1 MSQPT
6 SAPTIRKFN
15 PGVFQSDQEV
25 VEQFVVRHK
34 ALDAALAVV
43 KRNLVSESCQHAL
56 IVAPRG
62 MGKTMLL
69 ARMEAELRLD
79 GDLASNLIPVR
90 FMEESYQVADLTGFW
105 LEVLFQLGRECSRL
119 GLDAGAELE
128 AAHASFCARWR
139 DTHVRLDVLA
149 AIERGLAS
157 IGRRMVLMV
166 ENLQALSETWP
177 RDDEWGLRRVLQTES
192 MIMLMGTA
200 TTRFKSLE
208 DADRAFFDL
217 FRLIEL
223 GPLTTKECAALW
235 NMATR
240 QNLAAREIRPFEI
253 LTGGSPRLLV
263 LLAGVGHRLTLKQ
276 LLADMVGLVDEHT
289 EYFRQCLDSLPAGER
304 RVFLALADL
313 WEPSLASAI
322 ADRARMDIRTTS
334 VMLQRLTDRGAVSAS
349 AARRSRR
356 YSVTERMFCFYYSL
370 RRERNQPAVIR
381 RFIEFMVA
389 FYDPSA
395 ATTVFADLDDG
406 SDVGRV
412 MREQLLQAIVDQD
425 AAYRW
430 VEQWDEEFKAVS
442 LHHLWEEV
450 LSKMQCMVDQC
461 SDGEFADESQFVDL
475 VHRLRRMP
483 ATEARSLECIQLS
496 SFATENESKIPPPV
510 IVALCQTCLELV
522 DTELVV
528 HDRGYRS
535 WAARTKVMKARAHVS
550 SKDYES
556 ALICCN
562 EVIEACTG
570 LPEPDRTYLYSG
582 AILVKQRVLIDTADY
597 EETISESL
605 SYLEAYGQSEDE
617 ELGFF
622 QAQALLFLVQAEWQL
637 GRQACAGRV
646 VRDLD
651 SRFGNSQDRYLQLT
665 VAQAMLW
672 ILRHASDCEDKISVT
687 VAEEVADLALA
698 RFGGSQSEDLCKV
711 AAIVVAWKYG
721 RHVNERDFGSAELC
735 LRLGMERWVSTA
747 TDFGLEWVATRSVP
761 RAGCLVQLGDFEAA
775 EALVHE
781 WLPCIAEIE
790 GDSGKF
796 LWWCAECVL
805 FQCYVFRGSMEA
817 IDVLGSMVEDFEP
830 DVEYCVQGMTKIVMD
845 AGAVGKFADRIPSV
859 LEASPKV
866 RASLLPVIVALRLLN
881 REQVSAPPEVL
892 EVASDVLDTI
902 NARRAEGNP
911 FGLDSG

>member
-1 MSQPT
+1 MSQQT

-25 VEQFVVRHK
+25 VDQFVVRHRP
-34 ALDAALAVV
+34 LETLLGVV
-43 KRNLVSESCQHAL
+43 NRNLASESCQHAL

-69 ARMEAELRLD
+69 ARLEAELRLD
-79 GDLASNLIPVR
+79 GSLASDLLPVR
-90 FMEESYQVADLTGFW
+90 FMEESYEVADLTSFW
-105 LEVLFQLGRECSRL
+105 LEVLFQLGRECSRQ
-119 GLDAGAELE
+119 GLDAGVELE

-139 DTHVRLDVLA
+139 DTHLRLDVLA

-177 RDDEWGLRRVLQTES
+177 DDDEWGLRRVLQTEP
-192 MIMLMGTA
+192 MIMLIGTA
-200 TTRFKSLE
+200 TTRFKSLQ
-208 DADRAFFDL
+208 DANHAFFDL

-223 GPLTTKECAALW
+223 GPMTTKECAALW

-240 QNLAAREIRPFEI
+240 QNLTAWEIRPFEI
-253 LTGGSPRLLV
+253 LTGGSPRLLM
-263 LLAGVGHRLTLKQ
+263 LLAGVGHQFTLKQ
-276 LLADMVGLVDEHT
+276 LLADMVGLIDEHT
-289 EYFRQCLDSLPAGER
+289 EYFRQCLESLPSGER

-313 WEPSLASAI
+313 WEPALASAI

-334 VMLQRLTDRGAVSAS
+334 VMLGRLTDRGAVSAS
-349 AARRSRR
+349 ATRRSRR

-381 RFIEFMVA
+381 RFIAFMVV

-395 ATTVFADLDDG
+395 ATRVFADLSDG
-406 SDVGRV
+406 SDVGQV
-412 MREQLLQAIVDQD
+412 IREQLLQVLVDQD

-442 LHHLWEEV
+442 LHHLWGEV

-461 SDGEFADESQFVDL
+461 GDEEFADENRLVDL
-475 VHRLRRMP
+475 VHRLRRVP
-483 ATEARSLECIQLS
+483 ATESRPLECVQLS
-496 SFATENESKIPPPV
+496 NFAIENESKIPPLAV
-510 IVALCQTCLELV
+510 VALCQTCLELV
-522 DTELVV
+522 DTELVAQ
-528 HDRGYRS
+528 DARFRS
-535 WAARTKVMKARAHVS
+535 WVARTKVMKARAHVS
-550 SKDYES
+550 VEDYES
-556 ALICCN
+556 ALHCCN
-562 EVIEACTG
+562 QVVEACTG

-582 AILVKQRVLIDTADY
+582 AILVKQRVLVDTEAY
-597 EETISESL
+597 ERAVSESRD
-605 SYLEAYGQSEDE
+605 YLKDYGQSEDE

-622 QAQALLFLVQAEWQL
+622 QARALLFLVQAEWQL
-637 GRQACAGRV
+637 GRQACVGRA

-651 SRFGNSQDRYLQLT
+651 RRFGNSRERSLQLT

-672 ILRHASDCEDKISVT
+672 ILHHASDYGDKALVA

-711 AAIVVAWKYG
+711 AASAVAWKFG
-721 RHVNERDFGSAELC
+721 RHVNESDFGSAELC

-747 TDFGLEWVATRSVP
+747 TDFGLEWAATGSVP
-761 RAGCLVQLGDFEAA
+761 RAECLVQLGNFEAA

-781 WLPCIAEIE
+781 WSPGIAEIE
-790 GDSGKF
+790 GDRGKF
-796 LWWCAECVL
+796 LWWWAECVL
-805 FQCYVFRGSMEA
+805 FQCYTFRESMEA
-817 IDVLGSMVEDFEP
+817 IDMLGSMVEDFEP
-830 DVEYCVQGMTKIVMD
+830 DVEYCVQGMTKALMG
-845 AGAVGKFADRIPSV
+845 AGASGKFLDRIPSV

-866 RASLLPVIVALRLLN
+866 RASMLPVIVALRWLN

-902 NARRAEGNP
+902 NVQRAEGDP
-911 FGLDSG
+911 FGSVRV

>member
-1 MSQPT
+1 MEPGVAQAAYDRLGIGIPYHVQLFFARIADHARVQDRHMVTVADVETVYRQQLLGPEGQSGLLHYETRLRQVLDEDVDYAIAMTILAETARRDEFAGASRQQVVARFSKLVSDANERVDTILNILNMTGIWNTTWTGGCSSFRPAGSGTIGASGTARPDHCIQAEVAEEYGMSQPT

-79 GDLASNLIPVR
+79 SDLASNLIPVR
-90 FMEESYQVADLTGFW
+90 LMEESYEVVDLTGFW

-149 AIERGLAS
+149 ALERGLAS

-166 ENLQALSETWP
+166 ENLQALSETWHS
-177 RDDEWGLRRVLQTES
+177 DDEWGLRRVLQTES

-263 LLAGVGHRLTLKQ
+263 LLAGVGHQLTLKQ
-276 LLADMVGLVDEHT
+276 LLAGMVGLIDEHT

-313 WEPSLASAI
+313 WEPALASAI

-334 VMLQRLTDRGAVSAS
+334 VMLRRLTDRGAVSAS
-349 AARRSRR
+349 ATRRSRR
-356 YSVTERMFCFYYSL
+356 YSVIERMFCFYYSL

-381 RFIEFMVA
+381 RFIAFMVA

-395 ATTVFADLDDG
+395 ATKVFADLDDG

-412 MREQLLQAIVDQD
+412 IREQLLQAIVDQD

-430 VEQWDEEFKAVS
+430 VEQWDVEI
-442 LHHLWEEV
+442 
-450 LSKMQCMVDQC
+450 KMQTLHSLWADVLQDMERAVDQC
-461 SDGEFADESQFVDL
+461 GDEGFADESRL
-475 VHRLRRMP
+475 VGLSHRLRQIP
-483 ATEARSLECIQLS
+483 HTELRPIESIRLH
-496 SFATENESKIPPPV
+496 SFVAKNQSKIPPLA
-510 IVALCQTCLELV
+510 IIALCQTCLDLRGPELIP
-522 DTELVV
+522 
-528 HDRGYRS
+528 HDKGYRS
-535 WAARTKVMKARAHVS
+535 WV
-550 SKDYES
+550 
-556 ALICCN
+556 
-562 EVIEACTG
+562 
-570 LPEPDRTYLYSG
+570 
-582 AILVKQRVLIDTADY
+582 
-597 EETISESL
+597 
-605 SYLEAYGQSEDE
+605 AY
-617 ELGFF
+617 
-622 QAQALLFLVQAEWQL
+622 
-637 GRQACAGRV
+637 
-646 VRDLD
+646 
-651 SRFGNSQDRYLQLT
+651 N
-665 VAQAMLW
+665 
-672 ILRHASDCEDKISVT
+672 
-687 VAEEVADLALA
+687 
-698 RFGGSQSEDLCKV
+698 
-711 AAIVVAWKYG
+711 
-721 RHVNERDFGSAELC
+721 
-735 LRLGMERWVSTA
+735 
-747 TDFGLEWVATRSVP
+747 
-761 RAGCLVQLGDFEAA
+761 
-775 EALVHE
+775 
-781 WLPCIAEIE
+781 
-790 GDSGKF
+790 
-796 LWWCAECVL
+796 
-805 FQCYVFRGSMEA
+805 
-817 IDVLGSMVEDFEP
+817 
-830 DVEYCVQGMTKIVMD
+830 QG
-845 AGAVGKFADRIPSV
+845 
-859 LEASPKV
+859 E
-866 RASLLPVIVALRLLN
+866 
-881 REQVSAPPEVL
+881 
-892 EVASDVLDTI
+892 
-902 NARRAEGNP
+902 
-911 FGLDSG
+911 

>member
-6 SAPTIRKFN
+6 SVPTIRKFN
-15 PGVFQSDQEV
+15 PGVFQSNQEV
-25 VEQFVVRHK
+25 VDQFVVRHK
-34 ALDAALAVV
+34 ALETVLRVV
-43 KRNLVSESCQHAL
+43 KRNLASESCQHAL

-69 ARMEAELRLD
+69 ARLEAELRLD
-79 GDLASNLIPVR
+79 GSLASDLLPVR
-90 FMEESYQVADLTGFW
+90 FMEESYEVADLTGFW
-105 LEVLFQLGRECSRL
+105 LEVLFQLGRECSRQ
-119 GLDAGAELE
+119 GLDAGAELD
-128 AAHASFCARWR
+128 AAHASFRARWR
-139 DTHVRLDVLA
+139 DTHLRLEVLV

-166 ENLQALSETWP
+166 ENLQALSETWHS
-177 RDDEWGLRRVLQTES
+177 DDEWGLRRVLQTVPE
-192 MIMLMGTA
+192 IMLIGTA

-240 QNLAAREIRPFEI
+240 QNLTAREIRPFEI

-263 LLAGVGHRLTLKQ
+263 LLAGVGHQLTLKQ
-276 LLADMVGLVDEHT
+276 LLADMVNLIDEHT
-289 EYFRQCLDSLPAGER
+289 EYFRQCLESLPSGER

-313 WEPSLASAI
+313 WEPALASAI
-322 ADRARMDIRTTS
+322 ADHARMDIRTAS
-334 VMLQRLTDRGAVSAS
+334 VMLRRLTDRGAVSAS
-349 AARRSRR
+349 ATRRSRR

-370 RRERNQPAVIR
+370 RRERNPPAVIR
-381 RFIEFMVA
+381 RFIAFMVA

-395 ATTVFADLDDG
+395 ATKVFADLDDG
-406 SDVGRV
+406 SDVGQV
-412 MREQLLQAIVDQD
+412 IREQLLQALVDQD

-430 VEQWDEEFKAVS
+430 VEQWDDEFKAVS
-442 LHHLWEEV
+442 LHHLWAEV
-450 LSKMQCMVDQC
+450 LSKMQCIVDQC
-461 SDGEFADESQFVDL
+461 GDEEFVDKNRLVDL

-483 ATEARSLECIQLS
+483 ATESRPLECVQLS
-496 SFATENESKIPPPV
+496 NFVTENESKIPPPAV
-510 IVALCQTCLELV
+510 VALCQTCLELV
-522 DTELVV
+522 DTELIAQ
-528 HDRGYRS
+528 DAGFRS

-550 SKDYES
+550 VGDYES
-556 ALICCN
+556 ALHCCN
-562 EVIEACTG
+562 QVVEVCTG

-582 AILVKQRVLIDTADY
+582 AILVKQRALVDTEAY
-597 EETISESL
+597 EGAVSESRR
-605 SYLEAYGQSEDE
+605 YLDDYGQSEDE
-617 ELGFF
+617 ELRFF

-637 GRQACAGRV
+637 GRQVCSGRA

-651 SRFGNSQDRYLQLT
+651 RRFGNSQDRSLQLT

-672 ILRHASDCEDKISVT
+672 ILHHASDYADKALVT

-698 RFGGSQSEDLCKV
+698 RFGGSQSEDLGKV
-711 AAIVVAWKYG
+711 AASVVAWQYG
-721 RHVNERDFGSAELC
+721 RHVNEQDFGSAELC

-747 TDFGLEWVATRSVP
+747 TDFGLKWVAMRSVP
-761 RAGCLVQLGDFEAA
+761 RAVCLVQLGDFEAA

-781 WLPCIAEIE
+781 WLLGIAEIE
-790 GDSGKF
+790 DDRGKF
-796 LWWCAECVL
+796 LWWWAECVL
-805 FQCYVFRGSMEA
+805 FQCYTFRESMEA
-817 IDVLGSMVEDFEP
+817 IDVLGLMVEDFEP
-830 DVEYCVQGMTKIVMD
+830 DVEYCVQGMTMALMG
-845 AGAVGKFADRIPSV
+845 AGASGKFLDRIPSV

-881 REQVSAPPEVL
+881 REQVSVPPEVL

-902 NARRAEGNP
+902 NAQRAEGNP
-911 FGLDSG
+911 FGLDQG

>member
-15 PGVFQSDQEV
+15 PGAFQSDQEV
-25 VEQFVVRHK
+25 KEQFVVRNRE
-34 ALDAALAVV
+34 LDVV
-43 KRNLVSESCQHAL
+43 SGVIKRNLASESCQHAL

-69 ARMEAELRLD
+69 TRMEAELRLD
-79 GDLASNLIPVR
+79 SDLAPDLIPVR
-90 FMEESYQVADLTGFW
+90 FMEESYEVADLTGFW
-105 LEVLFQLGRECSRL
+105 LEVLFQLGRECSRQ

-128 AAHASFCARWR
+128 AAYASFCARWR
-139 DTHVRLDVLA
+139 DTHLRLEVLA

-157 IGRRMVLMV
+157 IDRRMVLMV
-166 ENLQALSETWP
+166 ENLQALSETWHS
-177 RDDEWGLRRVLQTES
+177 DDEWGLRRVLQTVPE
-192 MIMLMGTA
+192 IMLIGTA

-217 FRLIEL
+217 FRLVEL
-223 GPLTTKECAALW
+223 GPLTAKECAALW

-263 LLAGVGHRLTLKQ
+263 LLAGVGHQLTLRQ
-276 LLADMVGLVDEHT
+276 LLADMVGLIDEHT
-289 EYFRQCLDSLPAGER
+289 EYFRQCLESLPSSER

-313 WEPSLASAI
+313 WEPALASVI

-334 VMLQRLTDRGAVSAS
+334 VMLRRLTDKGAVSTS
-349 AARRSRR
+349 ATRRSRR
-356 YSVTERMFCFYYSL
+356 YTVTERMFCFYYSL
-370 RRERNQPAVIR
+370 RRERNQPTVIR
-381 RFIEFMVA
+381 RFIAFMVA

-395 ATTVFADLDDG
+395 ATKVFADLDDG

-412 MREQLLQAIVDQD
+412 IREQLLQAIVDQD

-430 VEQWDEEFKAVS
+430 VEQWDDEFKAVS
-442 LHHLWEEV
+442 LHHLWAEV

-461 SDGEFADESQFVDL
+461 GNEEFVDENRLVNL

-483 ATEARSLECIQLS
+483 RTESRPLECVQLS
-496 SFATENESKIPPPV
+496 NFVAQNERKIPPLA
-510 IVALCQTCLELV
+510 IVELYQTCLELV

-528 HDRGYRS
+528 RDRGYKS
-535 WAARTKVMKARAHVS
+535 WVARTKVMKAEAHVS
-550 SKDYES
+550 IKDYES
-556 ALICCN
+556 ALNCCN
-562 EVIEACTG
+562 EVVKVCTG

-582 AILVKQRVLIDTADY
+582 AVLVKQRVLVDTANY
-597 EETISESL
+597 EGAISESRD
-605 SYLEAYGQSEDE
+605 YLEDYGQSEDE

-622 QAQALLFLVQAEWQL
+622 QARALLFLVQAEWQL
-637 GRQACAGRV
+637 GRQACAGRA

-651 SRFGNSQDRYLQLT
+651 RRFGNSQDRHLQLT
-665 VAQAMLW
+665 VVQAMLW
-672 ILRHASDCEDKISVT
+672 ILHHASDYEDKALVT

-698 RFGGSQSEDLCKV
+698 RFGGSQSKNLCKV
-711 AAIVVAWKYG
+711 AARAVAWKFG
-721 RHVNERDFGSAELC
+721 RHVNEKDFGSAELC
-735 LRLGMERWVSTA
+735 LRRGMERWVSTA
-747 TDFGLEWVATRSVP
+747 TDFGLEWAAERSVP
-761 RAGCLVQLGDFEAA
+761 RAECLLRLGDFEAT
-775 EALVHE
+775 EALVCE
-781 WLPCIAEIE
+781 WLPSIAEIE
-790 GDSGKF
+790 GDRGKF
-796 LWWCAECVL
+796 LWWWAECVL
-805 FQCYVFRGSMEA
+805 FQCYTFRESMEA
-817 IDVLGSMVEDFEP
+817 IDVLGLMVEDFEP
-830 DVEYCVQGMTKIVMD
+830 DVEYCVQEMTKVLMG
-845 AGAVGKFADRIPSV
+845 AGALGTFLDRIPSI

-881 REQVSAPPEVL
+881 REQASAPPEVL

-911 FGLDSG
+911 FGLDQG

>member
-79 GDLASNLIPVR
+79 SDLASNLIPVR
-90 FMEESYQVADLTGFW
+90 LMEESYEVVDLTGFW

-149 AIERGLAS
+149 ALERGLAS

-166 ENLQALSETWP
+166 ENLQALSETWHS
-177 RDDEWGLRRVLQTES
+177 DDEWGLRRVLQTES

-263 LLAGVGHRLTLKQ
+263 LLAGVGHQLTLKQ
-276 LLADMVGLVDEHT
+276 LLAGMVGLIDEHT

-313 WEPSLASAI
+313 WEPALASAI

-334 VMLQRLTDRGAVSAS
+334 VMLRRLTDRGAVSAS
-349 AARRSRR
+349 ATRRSRR
-356 YSVTERMFCFYYSL
+356 YSVIERMFCFYYSL

-381 RFIEFMVA
+381 RFIAFMVA

-395 ATTVFADLDDG
+395 ATKVFADLDDG

-412 MREQLLQAIVDQD
+412 IREQLLQAIVDQD

-430 VEQWDEEFKAVS
+430 VEQWDVEI
-442 LHHLWEEV
+442 
-450 LSKMQCMVDQC
+450 KMQTLHSLWADVLQDMERAVDQC
-461 SDGEFADESQFVDL
+461 GDEGFADESRL
-475 VHRLRRMP
+475 VGLSHRLRQIP
-483 ATEARSLECIQLS
+483 HTELRPIESIRLH
-496 SFATENESKIPPPV
+496 SFVAKNQSKIPPLA
-510 IVALCQTCLELV
+510 IIALCQTCLDLRGPELIP
-522 DTELVV
+522 
-528 HDRGYRS
+528 HDKGYRS
-535 WAARTKVMKARAHVS
+535 WVATIKVMKARAHVDI
-550 SKDYES
+550 KDYES
-556 ALICCN
+556 ALNCCN
-562 EVIEACTG
+562 EVVEACTG

-582 AILVKQRVLIDTADY
+582 AILVKQRVLVDTADY
-597 EETISESL
+597 EGAVSEGRD
-605 SYLEAYGQSEDE
+605 YLEDYGQSEDE

-622 QAQALLFLVQAEWQL
+622 QAQALSFLVQAEWQL

-651 SRFGNSQDRYLQLT
+651 HRFGNSQDRHLQLT
-665 VAQAMLW
+665 VAQALLW
-672 ILRHASDCEDKISVT
+672 ILRHASDYGDKISVT

-698 RFGGSQSEDLCKV
+698 RFGGSQSEYLCKV
-711 AAIVVAWKYG
+711 AARAVAWKVG
-721 RHVNERDFGSAELC
+721 RHVNEKDFGSAELC
-735 LRLGMERWVSTA
+735 LRLGMERWVSTT

-761 RAGCLVQLGDFEAA
+761 RAECLVQLGDFEAA

-781 WLPCIAEIE
+781 WLLGIAEIE
-790 GDSGKF
+790 GDRGKF
-796 LWWCAECVL
+796 LWWWAECVL
-805 FQCYVFRGSMEA
+805 FQCYTFRGSMEA
-817 IDVLGSMVEDFEP
+817 IDMLSLMVEDFEP
-830 DVEYCVQGMTKIVMD
+830 DVEYCVQGMTKALIG
-845 AGAVGKFADRIPSV
+845 AGASGKFLDRIPSV
-859 LEASPKV
+859 LEASPKA

-881 REQVSAPPEVL
+881 REQVSVPPEVL

-902 NARRAEGNP
+902 NTWRVEGNP
-911 FGLDSG
+911 SSPVRV